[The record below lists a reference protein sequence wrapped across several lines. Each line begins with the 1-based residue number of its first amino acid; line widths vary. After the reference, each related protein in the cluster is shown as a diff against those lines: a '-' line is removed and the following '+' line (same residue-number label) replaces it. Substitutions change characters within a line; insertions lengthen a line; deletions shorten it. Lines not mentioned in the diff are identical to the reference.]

1 MPDCRDK
8 TPDGRIWLVGLK
20 GGEPVMNKP
29 NRQEVENPIAVDIE
43 KLSAMLSCGRA
54 TARKI
59 GAEAGAEIRINRRVL
74 FNVEKIR
81 EYINKISV

>member
-1 MPDCRDK
+1 
-8 TPDGRIWLVGLK
+8 
-20 GGEPVMNKP
+20 MNKP

-59 GAEAGAEIRINRRVL
+59 GTEAGAEIRINRRVL

>member
-1 MPDCRDK
+1 
-8 TPDGRIWLVGLK
+8 
-20 GGEPVMNKP
+20 MNRRK
-29 NRQEVENPIAVDIE
+29 RQETECPIAADI
-43 KLSAMLSCGRA
+43 KTLSSMLSCGHA

>member
-1 MPDCRDK
+1 
-8 TPDGRIWLVGLK
+8 
-20 GGEPVMNKP
+20 MNKP
-29 NRQEVENPIAVDIE
+29 NRQEVENPIAGDIE

-59 GAEAGAEIRINRRVL
+59 GAQAGAEIRINRRVL